1 MAIQMLDWS
10 EYKGFRRNSRF
21 LPTSTDES
29 GVPSGDDVDE
39 WPESGLL
46 SMFKV
51 ACIVPIRSVMSAP
64 P

>member
-1 MAIQMLDWS
+1 MAL
-10 EYKGFRRNSRF
+10 RF
-21 LPTSTDES
+21 LPISTDVS

-39 WPESGLL
+39 CPDSGLL